1 MLQYKGY
8 KGHAEFDD
16 EAGLFHGE
24 VLDLRDV
31 ITFQGTS
38 VEELEKEFRDS
49 VDDYLEFCEERG
61 EEPDRPFSGRLMLRL
76 PPHVHRN
83 VYVRARKEGKSLNQW
98 ITEKLEQA
106 S

>member
-1 MLQYKGY
+1 MLKYKGY
-8 KGHAEFDD
+8 TGHAEFDD

-38 VEELEKEFRDS
+38 VEELEKEFCDS
-49 VDDYLEFCEERG
+49 VDEYLEFCEERS

-76 PPHVHRN
+76 PPDVHRD
-83 VYVRARKEGKSLNQW
+83 VYVRARQEGKSLNQW
-98 ITEKLEQA
+98 IAEKLEQA

>member
-1 MLQYKGY
+1 MLKYKGY
-8 KGHAEFDD
+8 TGRVEFDD

-31 ITFQGTS
+31 VTFQGTS

-49 VDDYLEFCEERG
+49 IEDYLEFCEERG

-76 PPHVHRN
+76 PPSVHRD
-83 VYVRARKEGKSLNQW
+83 VYVRARREGKSLNQW
-98 ITEKLEQA
+98 ITEKLEQV

>member
-1 MLQYKGY
+1 MLKYRGY
-8 KGHAEFDD
+8 TGHAEFDD
-16 EAGLFHGE
+16 EARLFHGE

-38 VEELEKEFRDS
+38 VEELENGFRDS
-49 VDDYLEFCEERG
+49 IDDYLEFCEERS

-76 PPHVHRN
+76 PPNVHRN
-83 VYVRARKEGKSLNQW
+83 VYVRARQEGKSINQW
-98 ITEKLEQA
+98 IAEKLKDA